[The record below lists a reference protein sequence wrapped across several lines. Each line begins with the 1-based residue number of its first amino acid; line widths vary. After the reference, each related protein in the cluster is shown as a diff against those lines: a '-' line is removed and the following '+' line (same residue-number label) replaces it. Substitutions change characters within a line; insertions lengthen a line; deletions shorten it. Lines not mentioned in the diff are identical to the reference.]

1 MKKNLNFDGIR
12 ETGPHCSV
20 AQLIY
25 QANTLVES
33 QVNMKIKSI
42 WYL

>member
-1 MKKNLNFDGIR
+1 MKQYLNFDSIR

-20 AQLIY
+20 TQLIY

-33 QVNMKIKSI
+33 QVNMKINI